1 MEDYRRCTFSGGGE
15 ERSEILPISIEKE
28 SIKRAWNIWKVEDS
42 WTRSPNIW
50 GRGGRREEKTRQS
63 FGRCFNGRVR
73 IVRKGWVGKSSQRQ
87 LRPRSSSWRAKCF
100 PLWREG
106 GGGLG
111 RCEWS
116 KKASAEYNNYFT
128 SDLRGPGN
136 WNFRATPGTKAALW
150 RALALGTEHFQLWH
164 YNLLPVPRG
173 ECARLLPAQIILI

>member
-15 ERSEILPISIEKE
+15 ERNEILPISIEKE

-106 GGGLG
+106 GGEGWVGVNGL
-111 RCEWS
+111 R
-116 KKASAEYNNYFT
+116 KRRRNTIIT
-128 SDLRGPGN
+128 SPQIYEDREIEI
-136 WNFRATPGTKAALW
+136 F
-150 RALALGTEHFQLWH
+150 
-164 YNLLPVPRG
+164 VPRQ
-173 ECARLLPAQIILI
+173 ARRRHCGALSRSVQNIFNYGIIICCLCRAANARGCYRHRLY